1 MPAPAG
7 RGTSGSGFAAV
18 GIARDS
24 GAYFVLEDA
33 AAWRQSKQPGPQ
45 ASASGGQ
52 GDGPGPGEAHLPG
65 PLPEAGLC
73 SGGWRTSSQR

>member
-1 MPAPAG
+1 MPVPAG

-45 ASASGGQ
+45 ASASGG
-52 GDGPGPGEAHLPG
+52 
-65 PLPEAGLC
+65 
-73 SGGWRTSSQR
+73 